1 LAAGFAA
8 GVAALGVEVPVEGL
22 LSVGLEGGV
31 AVGLADG
38 CTALGSG
45 LADAGGWLS
54 RGLASGDVAFG
65 AGVSVAGLAEFDGVA
80 LGGWLSEGF
89 TGDLSTVAGFVLGCL
104 SSVGVGATLGAAESE
119 AVGFAG
125 VAVGDGTGVG
135 AGVAAGVEG
144 VLESLAFGTSGRG
157 VSLRLLEGSG
167 SGCAQLGSSPMVPK
181 LIVVIDHRN
190 REILRS
196 RRVRFDFIHT
206 TLNRF
211 YPTVRSLLC
220 PHPIHFPHI

>member
-1 LAAGFAA
+1 
-8 GVAALGVEVPVEGL
+8 
-22 LSVGLEGGV
+22 V
-31 AVGLADG
+31 AVGLAGG
-38 CTALGSG
+38 CTALGSGLGSG

-54 RGLASGDVAFG
+54 KGLASGDVAFG
-65 AGVSVAGLAEFDGVA
+65 AGVAVAGLSG
-80 LGGWLSEGF
+80 GF
-89 TGDLSTVAGFVLGCL
+89 TGDLSTVSGFVPGCL
-104 SSVGVGATLGAAESE
+104 ASVGVGATSGAAESE

-125 VAVGDGTGVG
+125 VAVGDGTGAG

-167 SGCAQLGSSPMVPK
+167 SNCAQLGSSPIVPK

-196 RRVRFDFIHT
+196 RRGRFEFIHT

-211 YPTVRSLLC
+211 YPTVRSLSC